1 MLATKYSTHL
11 WWTIREFPQKT
22 PHTIT
27 VHDNYCG
34 DDIKLLVHCQK
45 ALAKVYN
52 VKYVVVCMGVL
63 YAFYPM
69 APNFRETTFS

>member
-11 WWTIREFPQKT
+11 WWIIRAFPQKT
-22 PHTIT
+22 CHTIT
-27 VHDNYCG
+27 VHNNYCG

-45 ALAKVYN
+45 ALAKFYN

-63 YAFYPM
+63 YAFYHM
-69 APNFRETTFS
+69 APNFH